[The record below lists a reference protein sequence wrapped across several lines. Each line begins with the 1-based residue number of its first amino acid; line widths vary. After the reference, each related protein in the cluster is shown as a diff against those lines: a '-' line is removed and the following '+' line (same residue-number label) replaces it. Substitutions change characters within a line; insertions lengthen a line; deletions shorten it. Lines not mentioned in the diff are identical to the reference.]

1 MVEVSV
7 SVTDNDIDPGRLATV
22 FYAHNPHGA
31 VTTFTGFV
39 RDFNAQ
45 GSVQTLYL
53 ECYVEMAER
62 VLHDLGAEAEQ
73 RFGLKSWQIVHRFGS
88 LSSETPIVFVA
99 TSADHRAEAFSACEF
114 VMDTLKTDAP
124 FWKREDFEGEG
135 QWVTVARRD
144 VDRKKRWE
152 TKDPSS

>member
-1 MVEVSV
+1 M
-7 SVTDNDIDPGRLATV
+7 SVTVTDKDISPGDLATV
-22 FYAHNPHGA
+22 FYTANPHGA

-45 GSVQTLYL
+45 GGVETLHL

-62 VLHDLGAEAEQ
+62 VLNELGAEAKK
-73 RFGLKSWQIVHRFGS
+73 RFGLKAWQIVHRFGS
-88 LSSETPIVFVA
+88 LSSKTPIVFVA

-124 FWKREDFEGEG
+124 FWKREDFGGEG
-135 QWVTVARRD
+135 QWVTVATRD
-144 VDRKKRWE
+144 VDRRQRWD
-152 TKDPSS
+152 TKDPVS

>member
-1 MVEVSV
+1 VVEVSV

-135 QWVTVARRD
+135 QWVTVVTRD

>member
-1 MVEVSV
+1 M
-7 SVTDNDIDPGRLATV
+7 
-22 FYAHNPHGA
+22 
-31 VTTFTGFV
+31 

-45 GSVQTLYL
+45 GDVETLHL

-62 VLHDLGAEAEQ
+62 VLNDLGAEARR
-73 RFGLKSWQIVHRFGS
+73 RFDLKSWQIVHRFGS

-124 FWKREDFEGEG
+124 FGSEKIPRVMDNGL
-135 QWVTVARRD
+135 QWLHEILTADGGGILRIRFHEVLLQLRR
-144 VDRKKRWE
+144 
-152 TKDPSS
+152 PSRAENT

>member
-1 MVEVSV
+1 MAEVSV
-7 SVTDNDIDPGRLATV
+7 IVTDSDIDPGDLATA

-39 RDFNAQ
+39 RDFNAE
-45 GSVQTLYL
+45 GSVHTLYL

-62 VLHDLGAEAEQ
+62 VLHDLGVEAEQ

-88 LSSETPIVFVA
+88 LSGEVPIVFVA

-135 QWVTVARRD
+135 QWVTVATRD
-144 VDRKKRWE
+144 IDRKKRWE

>member
-1 MVEVSV
+1 VVEVSV

-135 QWVTVARRD
+135 QWVTVATRD

>member
-1 MVEVSV
+1 MSV

-22 FYAHNPHGA
+22 FYAHNPHWA

-88 LSSETPIVFVA
+88 LSNETPIVFVA

-135 QWVTVARRD
+135 QWVTVATRD

>member
-1 MVEVSV
+1 VTVT
-7 SVTDNDIDPGRLATV
+7 VTDSNINPGELATA
-22 FYAHNPHGA
+22 FYADNPHGA

-45 GSVQTLYL
+45 GAVETLRL

-62 VLHDLGAEAEQ
+62 VLNELGAQATQ
-73 RFGLKSWQIVHRFGS
+73 RFGLKSWLIVHRFGN
-88 LSSETPIVFVA
+88 LSTTTPIVFVA

-124 FWKREDFEGEG
+124 FWKREDFEGNG
-135 QWVTVARRD
+135 QWVTVASRD
-144 VDRKKRWE
+144 VDRRKRWD
-152 TKDPSS
+152 TKDPVS

>member
-73 RFGLKSWQIVHRFGS
+73 RFGLKSWQIVHRFGG

-135 QWVTVARRD
+135 QWVTVATRD

>member
-1 MVEVSV
+1 MAEVSV
-7 SVTDNDIDPGRLATV
+7 SVTDSAIDPGGLATA
-22 FYAHNPHGA
+22 FFAHNPHGA
-31 VTTFTGFV
+31 VATFTGFV

-45 GSVQTLYL
+45 GSVQALYL

-62 VLHDLGAEAEQ
+62 VLHELGVEAEQ
-73 RFGLKSWQIVHRFGS
+73 RFGLRSWQIVHRFGR
-88 LSSETPIVFVA
+88 LSSETPIIFVA

-135 QWVTVARRD
+135 QWVTVATRD

>member
-1 MVEVSV
+1 MSV

-53 ECYVEMAER
+53 ECYVEMAEQ
-62 VLHDLGAEAEQ
+62 VLYDLGAEAEQ
-73 RFGLKSWQIVHRFGS
+73 RFGLKSWQIVHRFGR

-135 QWVTVARRD
+135 QWVTVATRD

>member
-135 QWVTVARRD
+135 QWVTVATRD

>member
-1 MVEVSV
+1 MSV

-135 QWVTVARRD
+135 QWVTVATRD

>member
-1 MVEVSV
+1 VVEVSV

-88 LSSETPIVFVA
+88 LSNETPIVFVA

-135 QWVTVARRD
+135 QWVTVATRD